1 MKQNRI
7 VKKDSAMQA
16 VLKSNG
22 ISKQGENLESQSY
35 IIIQKPFDAKV

>member
-16 VLKSNG
+16 VLKKTMAFQNKEK
-22 ISKQGENLESQSY
+22 ILK
-35 IIIQKPFDAKV
+35 AKVA